1 MALGGYDGSIKI
13 DTKIDNSG
21 FEKGNRE
28 QTASLKSQAAKRA
41 AIYRKEGMSQSE
53 AMKKAW
59 SEIERT
65 AKETNSKI
73 SSNSKKT
80 STKIQNNIGTSL
92 GVISNSLKNLAGA
105 VGIAFG
111 IGALVKFGKEALN
124 IASDLQEVE
133 NVVNVS
139 FGNMKEMVED
149 FADTALEKFGMT
161 ELQAKKTA
169 STYMA
174 MNKGMG
180 LNGEKAAQMAIDA
193 AGRTGDIASFFNKT
207 QEEADTMMKSIWTG
221 ETESL
226 KQIGVVMTENN
237 LNMFAM
243 QKGLGKTTQQMTQQE
258 QVMLRYQYVM
268 EQTSLAAGDFERT
281 SDSWANQTRVLT
293 GRWKEFLGIMGTGLI
308 QMLTP
313 AVKFLNS
320 LMDSLIKFA
329 NIFSEVTAKIFGKQ
343 ELSQGAGSASGAIS
357 DAASSA
363 NDYAEATDKAKKANE
378 GFLTG
383 LDNITKMSDSSA
395 GGSTFP
401 SQGGSNVSI
410 PELSG
415 EVGGDV
421 QLSPSLQQ
429 VIDTI
434 SSFVDKLKRDVEP
447 VKKSLQNLASALEPM
462 QDFVFTSLFDF
473 YDRFLKPVGEW
484 VLGEGLPKFI
494 DATANGLGNIDWE
507 RINASLQTL
516 WDKLAPF
523 SVSVGDGL
531 LWFYEEVL
539 VPLGT
544 WVLNNAV
551 PTFLDLLSGALSIL
565 KPVLDIAKEAL
576 QWLWEDF
583 LQPIALWTG
592 GVVASVLQDIADG
605 LTKIGSWIE
614 EHKEGI
620 IDFLTVFSS
629 ILAALAIK
637 WGISTAAAS
646 AGTIAMG
653 AWNAIVAIGTAA
665 TTAFGA
671 VMSFITSPINLVVIA
686 IGALIGIII
695 LCVKHWDEIK
705 AAASKAWEWIKETWN
720 KAADWFNETVV
731 LPIQK
736 FFSGL
741 WEGIKNSFITAFNF
755 IKDALKGYVNGWIF
769 ILESF
774 INFFIKG
781 INSLL
786 GMLNKINITAPD
798 WLPIVG
804 GKTFGFNIKSIP
816 TISIPRLATGAV
828 IPPNAEFAAILGDQK
843 KGRNLEAPEGLIR
856 QIVKEESGSGDITV
870 IVQMPDGEEKE
881 VFSTK
886 KINKKNRISGKIIVP
901 VGV

>member
-1 MALGGYDGSIKI
+1 MALGGYDGSIRI
-13 DTKIDNSG
+13 DTSLDAKNFNTGIKKITG
-21 FEKGNRE
+21 
-28 QTASLKSQAAKRA
+28 
-41 AIYRKEGMSQSE
+41 
-53 AMKKAW
+53 
-59 SEIERT
+59 
-65 AKETNSKI
+65 
-73 SSNSKKT
+73 
-80 STKIQNNIGTSL
+80 
-92 GVISNSLKNLAGA
+92 SLKNLAGA

-193 AGRTGDIASFFNKT
+193 AARTGDIASFFNKT

-363 NDYAEATDKAKKANE
+363 NDYAEAADKAKKANE

-395 GGSTFP
+395 SSSAALPP
-401 SQGGSNVSI
+401 SQN
-410 PELSG
+410 
-415 EVGGDV
+415 VGGGINSGSGTVGEDI
-421 QLSPSLQQ
+421 QISPNLQK
-429 VIDTI
+429 ILDI
-434 SSFVDKLKRDVEP
+434 FDKLSSV
-447 VKKSLQNLASALEPM
+447 NLNPAKNALDDLRAALEP
-462 QDFVFTSLFDF
+462 FNTA
-473 YDRFLKPVGEW
+473 VGAGLEW
-484 VLGEGLPKFI
+484 FM
-494 DATANGLGNIDWE
+494 NNI
-507 RINASLQTL
+507 
-516 WDKLAPF
+516 
-523 SVSVGDGL
+523 
-531 LWFYEEVL
+531 L
-539 VPLGT
+539 VPLSK
-544 WVLNNAV
+544 WVVEDAV
-551 PTFLDLLSGALSIL
+551 PAFLNLLSGAIVFLTSVITIG
-565 KPVLDIAKEAL
+565 KADI
-576 QWLWEDF
+576 QWLWDNF
-583 LQPIALWTG
+583 LQPIAQWTG
-592 GVVASVLQDIADG
+592 GIIVSVLNTLSEV
-605 LTKIGSWIE
+605 LTKIGNWML
-614 EHKEGI
+614 EHQSIVNGI
-620 IDFLTVFSS
+620 
-629 ILAALAIK
+629 
-637 WGISTAAAS
+637 
-646 AGTIAMG
+646 TIAIIAFFAAWDLVLLMSTIQQLGGMG
-653 AWNAIVAIGTAA
+653 IAFGKLVDAINLATLAKIKDKAETIALNLLYAKDFVVSIASSTTALIKQAAQWAATTVVKVADTAA
-665 TTAFGA
+665 TWASQAATVAATAATWLFNTALA
-671 VMSFITSPINLVVIA
+671 VLTSPITLVIAA

-856 QIVKEESGSGDITV
+856 QIVKEESGSGDITI

>member
-65 AKETNSKI
+65 AKRTNSKI
-73 SSNSKKT
+73 ASNSKKA

-105 VGIAFG
+105 VGVAFG
-111 IGALVKFGKEALN
+111 ISALVKFGKEALN

-133 NVVNVS
+133 NVVEVS
-139 FGNMKEMVED
+139 FGNMKQKVED

-180 LNGEKAAQMAIDA
+180 LDGEKAAQMAIDA
-193 AGRTGDIASFFNKT
+193 AGRTGDIASFYNMK

-226 KQIGVVMTENN
+226 KRIGVVMTETN

-268 EQTSLAAGDFERT
+268 EQTRLAAGDFERT

-293 GRWKEFLGIMGTGLI
+293 GRWQQFLGIMGTGLI

-320 LMDSLIKFA
+320 LMDYLIKFA
-329 NIFSEVTAKIFGKQ
+329 NVFSEVTAKIFGKQ

-357 DAASSA
+357 DAASST
-363 NDYAEATDKAKKANE
+363 NDYAEAADKAKKANE

-383 LDNITKMSDSSA
+383 LDNITKMSDSSVSSSAPSSPSQNIGADMSTQGKEEEQTVSRLDKMLGNFKSFAAQLKPEVEKAFGDISTSMQNFKGTLSKIWQDVKSLGNPLKSWFDTDFTNFLKTGISVA
-395 GGSTFP
+395 GTVISGGIDSMSMVLSGLWDTLIFP
-401 SQGGSNVSI
+401 SLNQIATQILPFFTQVKTEGLLVLESVFVEVKDIFDRIWLEGVE
-410 PELSG
+410 PALSQ
-415 EVGGDV
+415 V
-421 QLSPSLQQ
+421 QKIWS
-429 VIDTI
+429 DTWDI
-434 SSFVDKLKRDVEP
+434 IVEKWDTYGKPIFDKLKEAIRKTADIL
-447 VKKSLQNLASALEPM
+447 KDAWDN
-462 QDFVFTSLFDF
+462 FI
-473 YDRFLKPVGEW
+473 KPV
-484 VLGEGLPKFI
+484 
-494 DATANGLGNIDWE
+494 
-507 RINASLQTL
+507 
-516 WDKLAPF
+516 WDNF
-523 SVSVGDGL
+523 MDTVD
-531 LWFYEEVL
+531 
-539 VPLGT
+539 
-544 WVLNNAV
+544 
-551 PTFLDLLSGALSIL
+551 
-565 KPVLDIAKEAL
+565 
-576 QWLWEDF
+576 WLWEEHLKPFVDRFTEMIAKIVDGALEIYNKFIAPIVDWLLNF
-583 LQPIALWTG
+583 LYPPIKEAVNF
-592 GVVASVLQDIADG
+592 VVDMIGSIIAWIADMASG
-605 LTKIGSWIE
+605 IIRSLT
-614 EHKEGI
+614 GI
-620 IDFLTVFSS
+620 IDFIV
-629 ILAALAIK
+629 
-637 WGISTAAAS
+637 GIFT
-646 AGTIAMG
+646 GD
-653 AWNAIVAIGTAA
+653 W
-665 TTAFGA
+665 
-671 VMSFITSPINLVVIA
+671 
-686 IGALIGIII
+686 
-695 LCVKHWDEIK
+695 KK
-705 AAASKAWEWIKETWN
+705 A
-720 KAADWFNETVV
+720 
-731 LPIQK
+731 
-736 FFSGL
+736 
-741 WEGIKNSFITAFNF
+741 WEGIK
-755 IKDALKGYVNGWIF
+755 DIF
-769 ILESF
+769 GGIWDMIVADF
-774 INFFIKG
+774 KWVINTVIDVINFFLAQG
-781 INSLL
+781 VRAINKMI
-786 GMLNKINITAPD
+786 GALNRLEFNVPD
-798 WLPIVG
+798 WVPVLG
-804 GKTFGFNIKSIP
+804 GKDLGFQIKTLPNYQIP
-816 TISIPRLATGAV
+816 KLATGAV

-843 KGRNLEAPEGLIR
+843 KGRNLEAPEALIR
-856 QIVKEESGSGDITV
+856 QIVKEESGNGDFTV

>member
-13 DTKIDNSG
+13 DTKID
-21 FEKGNRE
+21 
-28 QTASLKSQAAKRA
+28 AKNFNTG
-41 AIYRKEGMSQSE
+41 I
-53 AMKKAW
+53 KK
-59 SEIERT
+59 IT
-65 AKETNSKI
+65 
-73 SSNSKKT
+73 
-80 STKIQNNIGTSL
+80 G
-92 GVISNSLKNLAGA
+92 SLKNLAGA
-105 VGIAFG
+105 VGVAFG
-111 IGALVKFGKEALN
+111 ISALVKFGKEALN

-133 NVVNVS
+133 NVVDVS
-139 FGNMKEMVED
+139 FGNMKEKVED

-180 LNGEKAAQMAIDA
+180 LDGEKAAQMAIDA
-193 AGRTGDIASFFNKT
+193 AGRTGDIASFYNMK
-207 QEEADTMMKSIWTG
+207 QEEADTLMKSIWTG

-226 KQIGVVMTENN
+226 KRIGVVMTETN
-237 LNMFAM
+237 LNLFAM

-268 EQTSLAAGDFERT
+268 EQTRLAAGDFERT

-293 GRWKEFLGIMGTGLI
+293 GRLQQFLGIMGTGLI

-329 NIFSEVTAKIFGKQ
+329 NVFSEVTAKIFGKQ
-343 ELSQGAGSASGAIS
+343 ELSQGAGSASGAIG
-357 DAASSA
+357 DAASST
-363 NDYAEATDKAKKANE
+363 NDYAEAADKAKKAND

-383 LDNITKMSDSSA
+383 LDNITKMNDSNADGSA
-395 GGSTFP
+395 FP
-401 SQGGSNVSI
+401 SQEGSNVSI

-415 EVGGDV
+415 EIGSDV
-421 QLSPSLQQ
+421 KLSPSLQQ

-434 SSFVDKLKRDVEP
+434 SSFVDKLKEDIEP
-447 VKKSLQNLASALEPM
+447 VKMSLQNLASALEPM
-462 QDFVFTSLFDF
+462 QDFVFTALFDF

-484 VLGEGLPKFI
+484 VLGEGLPGFI
-494 DATANGLGNIDWE
+494 DATANGLGSIDWE
-507 RINASLQTL
+507 HTNSSLQTL

-531 LWFYEEVL
+531 LWFYEKVL

-551 PTFLDLLSGALSIL
+551 PTFLDLISGALSIL
-565 KPVLDIAKEAL
+565 KPILDIAKEAL

-592 GVVASVLQDIADG
+592 GKVVSVLQDIADG

-614 EHKEGI
+614 EHKDGI
-620 IDFLTVFSS
+620 IDFLTVFGS

-637 WGISTAAAS
+637 WGISTIAAS
-646 AGTIAMG
+646 AGTIAIG

-665 TTAFGA
+665 TAAFGA

-705 AAASKAWEWIKETWN
+705 EAASKAWDWIKETWN

-741 WEGIKNSFITAFNF
+741 CEGIKNSFITAFNF
-755 IKDALKGYVNGWIF
+755 IEKALKGYVNGWIF

-781 INSLL
+781 INSLT

-843 KGRNLEAPEGLIR
+843 KGRNLEAPESLIR
-856 QIVKEESGSGDITV
+856 QIVKEESGNGDITI